1 MRAIAIACLVLV
13 SVMLAAP
20 AVPASAQS
28 ITMTT
33 TEKRML
39 RLINATRVRHGL
51 HRLRVVASLERA
63 ARRHSCDMLDR
74 DYFSHYSY
82 GGATFGARLVAFG
95 YARAGTTS
103 WRTGEVIG
111 WGKGTAGTARA
122 IFNAWLRSPGHRK
135 VIFTKCWRD
144 VGVGA
149 HKGGFG
155 GLDCVRM
162 FTVDFGRRT
171 Y

>member
-1 MRAIAIACLVLV
+1 MRARATIIACLTFLLV
-13 SVMLAAP
+13 APIAPVSRAAAALTTPEKKML
-20 AVPASAQS
+20 
-28 ITMTT
+28 T
-33 TEKRML
+33 
-39 RLINATRVRHGL
+39 LINNARSKRGL
-51 HRLRVVASLERA
+51 HKVRVVSSLERA
-63 ARRHSCDMLDR
+63 GRSHSASMLSR

-171 Y
+171 C